1 MGLMGRYYGKGL
13 KKRKKAKLEGIVEDC
28 KERKVLGLDGKVLRL
43 RIERKG
49 RMGLNGKV

>member
-28 KERKVLGLDGKVLRL
+28 KERKVWARWEGITVKD
-43 RIERKG
+43 
-49 RMGLNGKV
+49 